1 MLSRD
6 TKDIFFM
13 GTNCISK
20 DENNVW
26 NENTI
31 VRINRVD
38 IGKEEI
44 NEVEDIAKKRICPK
58 VLVPELNITCTKHE
72 VYHTTW
78 K

>member
-6 TKDIFFM
+6 TKDIFFK

-26 NENTI
+26 NENTV

-38 IGKEEI
+38 TGKEEI

-58 VLVPELNITCTKHE
+58 VLVPELNNTCTKHE

>member
-6 TKDIFFM
+6 MKDIFFK

-58 VLVPELNITCTKHE
+58 VLVP
-72 VYHTTW
+72 
-78 K
+78 